1 MAEHHYIIKFDDITR
16 EWSQDTDSEE
26 VRFPD
31 GTIWEE
37 ATDEWFYPYI
47 GEGEFYRKADEVDER
62 LGKVVSLLNEKE
74 GDEDGSN

>member
-1 MAEHHYIIKFDDITR
+1 MAEHHFVVKYDDNLNH
-16 EWSQDTDSEE
+16 WSVDVESEE

-37 ATDEWFYPYI
+37 NTNEWFFPYI
-47 GEGEFYRKADEVDER
+47 GEGEFYRKADEVDEQ

-74 GDEDGSN
+74 GDEDGTD